1 MKDKNIEK
9 NKSRLKIYYSLLIT
23 IICIIGVSFAWF
35 RLYLSQTENNTLAS
49 RTCFSTTLTEDT
61 SKISLTDAFPIT
73 DEDGLKQTPF
83 TFTIKNNCNSY
94 VKVYITI
101 DSTYR
106 ESTNTSYLKDN
117 YMKVNI
123 SSKGTITGKSVTLGS
138 QTLTDLENN
147 RKGYIIINTGLKAN
161 EEKSYDL
168 RIWMDSAVTTEQGLN
183 KNWSGKIVVVSN
195 ATELPAAPNGWYEAG
210 NGTLLASLRNNTEI
224 SEPITIPGS
233 EVSAYVLE
241 DAESQTSSAD
251 FLQKYYVTYG
261 TGWEAHGTKFNLTG
275 TAVTSDTYANSY
287 SSLVGK
293 YLTSSWLGNAGS
305 STAGTMVST
314 TNLSSVY
321 YVVSATSNGF
331 TYKTLSST
339 KNTTEALLAS
349 TEDDYGT
356 SYYFRGAVKNNY
368 VQFANKCWRIVRI
381 VGDGSVKL
389 VLHNDNTAGAAN
401 PCSSANNSTSAAFA
415 RYSGTTYK
423 STFNTNYNDNAYVGF
438 RYGTTGASDYANAHA
453 NTNKST
459 ILTNLESWYTKNLAL
474 YESKLADTIWCND
487 KSTFTTYTSGST
499 YGTGLG
505 YGTNQT
511 GYGASNRVGADFIDD
526 VALYASPS
534 LICPN
539 DNNGG
544 KLSKFT
550 VSDTTKG
557 NGNLTYK
564 IGLLTADEI
573 AFSGYAAGALNLSTY
588 LQENTGENF
597 WWSLSPGYF
606 NGNYTSVWFAGSGN
620 LHIDGIEVNV
630 SSNFGLR
637 PAISLVSNITISGGS
652 GTSEDP
658 YVIN

>member
-123 SSKGTITGKSVTLGS
+123 SPKGTITGKSVTLGS

-195 ATELPAAPNGWYEAG
+195 AAELPAAPNGWYEAG

>member
-123 SSKGTITGKSVTLGS
+123 SPKGTITGKSVTLGS

-195 ATELPAAPNGWYEAG
+195 AAELPAAPNGWYAAG

-233 EVSAYVLE
+233 EVSAYTQS
-241 DAESQTSSAD
+241 DITYTESSSVDTTEQA
-251 FLQKYYVTYG
+251 YYITYG

-381 VGDGSVKL
+381 TGDGSVKL
-389 VLHNDNTAGAAN
+389 VLHNDNTSGSSS
-401 PCSSANNSTSAAFA
+401 PCASSNNSTSAAFA
-415 RYSGTTYK
+415 RYSGSSYT
-423 STFNTNYNDNAYVGF
+423 SVFNSNYNDNAYIGF
-438 RYGTTGASDYANAHA
+438 MYGATGASDYASTHT

-459 ILTNLESWYTKNLAL
+459 ILTNLETWYKNNLES
-474 YESKLADTIWCND
+474 YENKLADTIWCND
-487 KSTFTTYTSGST
+487 KSTVRG
-499 YGTGLG
+499 GLG
-505 YGTNQT
+505 YGT
-511 GYGASNRVGADFIDD
+511 ADTIYSSDERISSTKQPTF
-526 VALYASPS
+526 
-534 LICPN
+534 ICPN

-550 VSDTTKG
+550 VDDTTNG

-573 AFSGYAAGALNLSTY
+573 AFAGSTAYTYNLSTY

-606 NGNYTSVWFAGSGN
+606 NGNYTSVWFVGSGN
-620 LHIDGIEVNV
+620 LYINGIEVNV

-637 PAISLVSNITISGGS
+637 PAISLVSSTTVTGS